1 MKNNKIATL
10 GVMVPLVAC
19 LTFPLF
25 GDKFVDR
32 VEESTSVFKALMK
45 SKDGGV
51 PASLLEKCQ
60 CVVVIP
66 HVIKAAFGFG
76 GRHGNGIASC
86 KGKKGNWS
94 PLSFVKLSGGSFGFQ
109 IGAQSSDMV
118 LFLMTDKSIQG
129 LMGNKFTLGAD
140 ASVAAGPVG
149 RSVEADTDITFR
161 AEIYS
166 YARSK
171 GLFAGISLEGASL
184 RADNTAIKKF
194 YGQEVDPKAI
204 LIDHKVPNT
213 PYIAREFTKALP
225 SGRE

>member
-1 MKNNKIATL
+1 MKNNPIAAL
-10 GVMVPLVAC
+10 GVIFTLAAC
-19 LTFPLF
+19 LTLPLF

-32 VEESTSVFKALMK
+32 VEEATSVYKALIK
-45 SKDGGV
+45 TKDGGV
-51 PASLLEKCQ
+51 PSSLVEKST

-86 KGKKGNWS
+86 KGKKGKWS

-118 LFLMTDKSIQG
+118 LFLMTDKSVQG
-129 LMGNKFTLGAD
+129 LMGSKFTLGGD

-149 RSVEADTDITFR
+149 RSVEASTDINLR

-184 RADNTAIKKF
+184 RADDTAIKKF
-194 YGQEVDPKAI
+194 YGQEVEPKAI
-204 LIDHKVPNT
+204 LIDHKVPKL
-213 PYIAREFTKALP
+213 PYIAREFRKALP
-225 SGRE
+225 

>member
-1 MKNNKIATL
+1 MKKNKIAML
-10 GVMVPLVAC
+10 GLIFPLVAC
-19 LTFPLF
+19 LTLPLF
-25 GDKFVDR
+25 GNKFVDR
-32 VEESTSVFKALMK
+32 VEESTSVYKALIK
-45 SKDGGV
+45 GKDGGV

-86 KGKKGNWS
+86 KGKTGKWS

-109 IGAQSSDMV
+109 IGVQSSDMV

-171 GLFAGISLEGASL
+171 CLFAGISLEGAIL
-184 RADNTAIKKF
+184 RADDTAIKRF

-213 PYIAREFTKALP
+213 PYVAREFTKALP
-225 SGRE
+225 SGTE

>member
-1 MKNNKIATL
+1 MKNKHIAAL
-10 GVMVPLVAC
+10 GVIFTLAAC
-19 LTFPLF
+19 FTFPLF

-32 VEESTSVFKALMK
+32 VEESTNVYTALIKAN
-45 SKDGGV
+45 DGGV
-51 PASLLEKCQ
+51 PASLLKKCR

-86 KGKKGNWS
+86 KGKKGKWS

-109 IGAQSSDMV
+109 IGAQASDMV
-118 LFLMTDKSIQG
+118 LFLMTDKSIEG
-129 LMGNKFTLGAD
+129 LLGSKFTLGAD

-149 RSVEADTDITFR
+149 RSVEADTDITLR

-166 YARSK
+166 YARAK
-171 GLFAGISLEGASL
+171 GLFAGISLAGASL

-194 YGQEVDPKAI
+194 YGQEVEPKAI
-204 LIDHKVPNT
+204 LIDHKVPKI
-213 PYIAREFTKALP
+213 PYIAREFTKVLP
-225 SGRE
+225 

>member
-1 MKNNKIATL
+1 MKRNKIATL
-10 GVMVPLVAC
+10 SLIFPLVVC
-19 LTFPLF
+19 LTLPLF

-32 VEESTSVFKALMK
+32 VEESTSVYKALINA
-45 SKDGGV
+45 KDGGV

-86 KGKKGNWS
+86 KGKKGTWS
-94 PLSFVKLSGGSFGFQ
+94 PPSFVKLSGGSFGFQ
-109 IGAQSSDMV
+109 IGAQASDMV
-118 LFLMTDKSIQG
+118 LFLMTDQSIQG
-129 LMGNKFTLGAD
+129 LFKSKFTLGAD

-149 RSVEADTDITFR
+149 RSVEADTDITLR

-184 RADNTAIKKF
+184 RADKTAIKKF
-194 YGQEVDPKAI
+194 YGQEVEPKAI
-204 LIDHKVPNT
+204 LIDHKVPKI
-213 PYIAREFTKALP
+213 PDSAQEFTKALP
-225 SGRE
+225 SDTK